1 MVTVPSWKR
10 PREAALAIRMA
21 GQAVMARSLDL
32 EVRSLTIDRDAG
44 SDPGV
49 ILEAEGTVSAS
60 DLLAVW
66 VAGPASVAVIFP
78 DEAPDAGATDGDR
91 RRALQQ
97 ALRIEHRDA
106 EAHEQVAAADA
117 QVRGLLA
124 HRPDRIAQITAVA
137 LALVEERTLTG
148 TRLDAVI
155 ARALSDL
162 HV

>member
-1 MVTVPSWKR
+1 
-10 PREAALAIRMA
+10 
-21 GQAVMARSLDL
+21 MARSLDL
-32 EVRSLTIDRDAG
+32 EVRSLTIDSDVG
-44 SDPGV
+44 SDRGV

-106 EAHEQVAAADA
+106 ETRVGFFRCRVEFLGVSAGEKSGRSSGEECGLGAHAS
-117 QVRGLLA
+117 R
-124 HRPDRIAQITAVA
+124 
-137 LALVEERTLTG
+137 
-148 TRLDAVI
+148 RLYPG
-155 ARALSDL
+155 
-162 HV
+162 